1 MFKESSR
8 MKSAVVLVAV
18 IVAVATWSV
27 IRVLGVEPMVG
38 KGSDPHPVGALDVA
52 AATLVVGLAAWGVYA
67 WLARNRLAG
76 VWPFVGSTALAISI
90 ISPSWLA
97 DGASAVSLICLEL
110 AVALALIVG
119 FSRGRTDGSPSRQ
132 ESGHPPIG

>member
-1 MFKESSR
+1 MFNKSSR

-18 IVAVATWSV
+18 IVGVATWSV

-52 AATLVVGLAAWGVYA
+52 AATLVAGLAAWGVYA
-67 WLARNRLAG
+67 WLARRHLAG

-90 ISPSWLA
+90 IGPSWFA
-97 DGASAVSLICLEL
+97 DGASAVSLICLHL
-110 AVALALIVG
+110 AVALVLVMG
-119 FSRGRTDGSPSRQ
+119 FTLTTTVQSYRTDP
-132 ESGHPPIG
+132 